1 MTLSKGAKVA
11 TGGLLALMVLGG
23 GIAFVRDEGSASRQS
38 TDDAYVQADYST
50 VAPKVRGLIAE
61 LLVEDNQPVK
71 RGQLLA
77 VIDDRDFRVAL
88 AAAEADLAAARAAE
102 AGLKASLS
110 RQGHVIA
117 QASATVEADNA
128 TVALSRA
135 NAARYKALAS
145 DGSASTQEQQETKS
159 RLDADEAVHRRDL
172 AAGGAAQEQ
181 IAIIQADLAHAEAA
195 TRRAEAN
202 VEAARLNLSYTR
214 IVAPIDG
221 TIGRRSVRIGN
232 YVEVGNA
239 LLAVVPLNEAFVEA
253 NFRETQLR
261 HVHPG
266 QEAVITVDTL
276 PGVRLRGHV
285 ESLAPASGVT
295 FAAIAP
301 ENGTGNFTKIV
312 QRLPVKIKIDAGQP
326 DARALR
332 VGMSVQP
339 TVDTT
344 S

>member
-1 MTLSKGAKVA
+1 VA
-11 TGGLLALMVLGG
+11 AGGLLALTLLGG
-23 GIAFVRDEGSASRQS
+23 GIALVRNEGSASRQS

-50 VAPKVRGLIAE
+50 VAPKVRGLIAQ

-77 VIDDRDFRVAL
+77 IIDDRDFRVAL
-88 AAAEADLAAARAAE
+88 MAAEADLASARAAE
-102 AGLKASLS
+102 AGLRASLD
-110 RQGHVIA
+110 RQAHVIA

-128 TVALSRA
+128 TVSLSRA

-145 DGSASTQEQQETKS
+145 DGSASMQEQQETKS
-159 RLDADEAVHRRDL
+159 RLDADEAVHRRDV

-181 IAIIQADLAHAEAA
+181 IAIIQADLAHAQAA

-221 TIGRRSVRIGN
+221 TIGRRSVRVGN
-232 YVEVGNA
+232 YVEVGAA
-239 LLAVVPLNEAFVEA
+239 LLAVVPLDEAFVEA

-266 QEAVITVDTL
+266 QEATITVDTL
-276 PGVRLRGHV
+276 PGIRLHGHV
-285 ESLAPASGVT
+285 ESIAPASGVT

-326 DARALR
+326 DTRALR